1 MKINIQEETI
11 DFYDREFNSKFK
23 KKKHDSDLLLQKRQ
37 LGLAREELS
46 RIESEKCPFALK
58 NTKDTEAVLGSVE
71 HNKRIEDC
79 KVKIANIKD
88 KMKELTQKQ
97 R

>member
-1 MKINIQEETI
+1 MKINIQEETSN
-11 DFYDREFNSKFK
+11 FYDREFNSKFK

-58 NTKDTEAVLGSVE
+58 NTKDTEAILWTAE
-71 HNKRIEDC
+71 HDKRIENC
-79 KVKIANIKD
+79 RTKIANIKRI
-88 KMKELTQKQ
+88 MKELTQKQ
-97 R
+97 K